1 MSSKTATVTANAVN
15 GREAEQLAT
24 IDGYLAEMVSIRRRM
39 KSADARI
46 RRADTA
52 IRRDLDETWAILR
65 HVQTVR

>member
-1 MSSKTATVTANAVN
+1 MSSKAATVTANAPNV
-15 GREAEQLAT
+15 REAGQLAT